1 MEPTINLIK
10 HAGVQILWEN
20 LVIYIDPW
28 EMPES
33 VKDKADLVLVTHPHY
48 DHLSPEDIERIK
60 GEDTVVIGPAGTAEE
75 VAGAKEVA
83 PGDKIEVKGI
93 QVEAVPAYNNNKSF
107 HEKKN
112 NWVGYILRLGETR
125 VYHAGDTDFIPE
137 MADLEVDIALL
148 PVGGTYTMNVE
159 QAVQAAEAINPK
171 VAIPMHYGDLVGNEE
186 DGKEFARRFDRA
198 KLLPKVTS

>member
-107 HEKKN
+107 HEKMN